1 RVYSSP
7 DLGLPDTPPFNYI
20 EGVEAPDLATVI
32 VRWRQPYAEAAAL
45 DADEFP
51 PLPRHLLEATFE
63 QRQPDAFTVLPFWTT
78 EYVGAGP
85 YKVTQFDLG
94 SQLEGVAFDG
104 HALGRPRI
112 DRVRFL
118 YMNDANAALA
128 NVLAGSANVVVDNS
142 IDQEQ
147 AAVLDREWAGQ
158 GGTVLRNP
166 VGIRHVNYQMR
177 PEFASPRAVLD
188 VRVRKALSHATDRQ
202 ALVDGIT
209 DGLGSITDALVLPQ
223 VEYYADLDR
232 VITKYPYDP
241 RRAEQLLSEAGYA
254 KGSDGFYASPS
265 EGRFSMEVFVSQAPR
280 NDREVEIVA
289 DGLRRVGFDARI
301 RILPRAQQTEPWVF
315 ANFATVMIGSWNE
328 AVDPPLRGIR
338 RP

>member
-1 RVYSSP
+1 MGAVLRAGLFLAMLATLMACAPAPSAGERGGGPSGQAAPAVVQHPLIIIGGRAPESIASRPLRQIRGSGSPAATFRTFNAGLALNNERAIPEPYLALALPQLDTETWRVFPDGRMETTFVLRPGLTWHDGNPLQAGDFVFSYRVYSSP

-20 EGVEAPDLATVI
+20 DGVEAPDPATVI

-51 PLPRHLLEATFE
+51 PLPRHLLEATYE

-78 EYVGAGP
+78 EYVAAGP

-177 PEFASPRAVLD
+177 PELASP
-188 VRVRKALSHATDRQ
+188 
-202 ALVDGIT
+202 
-209 DGLGSITDALVLPQ
+209 
-223 VEYYADLDR
+223 
-232 VITKYPYDP
+232 
-241 RRAEQLLSEAGYA
+241 
-254 KGSDGFYASPS
+254 
-265 EGRFSMEVFVSQAPR
+265 
-280 NDREVEIVA
+280 
-289 DGLRRVGFDARI
+289 
-301 RILPRAQQTEPWVF
+301 
-315 ANFATVMIGSWNE
+315 
-328 AVDPPLRGIR
+328 
-338 RP
+338 